1 MSQSH
6 RSRRAALAVR
16 AALALGLV
24 LLASCASPGAV
35 DKRILQ
41 HLNQEGFGKR
51 YHGDAQRENYVTI
64 GDTIQYLDLRHPEV
78 RGTAEVDIDGT
89 ILFDQAGAVF
99 VAGMTRAELET
110 VLTRKL
116 SAYYHDTAVQ
126 VAIRTGGQ
134 RSYYVWGEVAQPGR
148 KRFVGDLT
156 LFEAV
161 IGAHPQESTAN
172 LGRVKLIRADPTD
185 PLVITADVT
194 QLWRSGDSTYNVRL
208 KEYDIVYVPPTLLK
222 QFADMVSAAVV
233 PIVSPLRSIL
243 STVFFLNNGN
253 RFGNRR
259 RF

>member
-1 MSQSH
+1 MSPIFRPTRLVLALWVGLVPSLF
-6 RSRRAALAVR
+6 ALA
-16 AALALGLV
+16 G
-24 LLASCASPGAV
+24 CGSPGAV

-41 HLNQEGFGKR
+41 HLNREGFGKR
-51 YHGDAQRENYVTI
+51 YHGDAQEENYVTI
-64 GDTIQYLDLRHPEV
+64 GDTIQYIDLRNPKV
-78 RGTAEVDIDGT
+78 RGSGEVDIDGT

-110 VLTRKL
+110 FLTQKL
-116 SAYYHDTAVQ
+116 SPYYTDTAIQ
-126 VAIRTGGQ
+126 VAIKTGGT
-134 RSYYVWGEVAQPGR
+134 RSYYVWGEVASPGR
-148 KRFVGDLT
+148 KRFIGDMT

-161 IGAHPQESTAN
+161 IAAGPQEHTAN

-222 QFADMVSAAVV
+222 QFADVVSAAVV
-233 PIVSPLRSIL
+233 PIVAPLRSIL
-243 STVFFLNNGN
+243 STVFYINNGG